1 MKKVNQILCLIT
13 CLLVF
18 AAAAIHRDG
27 RVFGHHIEKSTIEQA
42 DTSSRSCL
50 ITLEDGTIVVN
61 TTDIGKDILGY
72 GGPVPLEIHI
82 KDNKILDIKA
92 LANDESPDF
101 FNNASELFSLWKGKT
116 LEEASQMQVDAISG
130 ATMSSNAIIG
140 NVNRGIGEVM
150 QQSLKNPHFDF
161 SGLSAKNI
169 VGLIIVLMAA
179 IIPLIYKNKK
189 YRIIQLILNVI
200 VLGFWCGTFLS
211 YSMFVNFVSNGMNIW
226 TSLIPFIML
235 LCAFVYPLFGKSQYY
250 CTNICPFGSMQ
261 ELAGKVNKRHKL
273 KMSPKTI
280 KALNNFRIIL
290 WATLTL
296 LMMVGIGLEWMD
308 YELFTAFIFESA
320 SAVVIALAIVVVLLS
335 LFIQRPYCRFVCPT
349 GSLFKYS
356 QGI

>member
-1 MKKVNQILCLIT
+1 MRKINQILCLIT

-18 AAAAIHRDG
+18 AVAAINRDG
-27 RVFGHHIEKSTIEQA
+27 RVLGHHIEKSAIERTG
-42 DTSSRSCL
+42 TSSRNSL
-50 ITLEDGTIVVN
+50 TQLDDGTIVVK
-61 TTDIGKDILGY
+61 TTDIGKDIMGY
-72 GGPVPLEIHI
+72 GGPVPLVIYV
-82 KDNKILDIKA
+82 KDNRILDIKA
-92 LANDESPDF
+92 LANDETPDF
-101 FNNASELFSLWKGKT
+101 FGNASELFSKWKGKT
-116 LEEASQMQVDAISG
+116 VKEASEMQVDAISG

-140 NVNRGIGEVM
+140 NVNRGIGVVM
-150 QQSLKNPHFDF
+150 QQSVKDSVVDASN
-161 SGLSAKNI
+161 LSAKNI
-169 VGLIIVLMAA
+169 AGLIIVLMAA

-211 YSMFVNFVSNGMNIW
+211 YSMFVNFMSNGMNIW

-261 ELAGKVNKRHKL
+261 ELVGKVNKKHKL

-280 KALNNFRIIL
+280 KVLNNFRIIL
-290 WATLTL
+290 WAALTL
-296 LMMVGIGLEWMD
+296 LMMAGIGLEWMD

-320 SAVVIALAIVVVLLS
+320 SAVVIALAIVVILLS
-335 LFIQRPYCRFVCPT
+335 FFIQRPYCRFVCPT